1 MNYILIGIILM
12 FLLEYSTS
20 LDRFKKYTKT
30 HSKGFKMFGF
40 WERFLGIIF
49 WPFLLGV
56 FFYNFFK
63 QLFK

>member
-1 MNYILIGIILM
+1 M